1 MLEENPLYLLKNNK
15 STSFRAYLRHLELAL
30 QSVMPD
36 AQAPPLAIPFWDLTS
51 KESIEFGIPEILT
64 KKKIDV
70 CGVTF
75 DPNPLCQYTF
85 PETISDPSKT
95 FYKAKGSSTTRYPF
109 SGLQS
114 NQHKS
119 QAKEHNR

>member
-1 MLEENPLYLLKNNK
+1 MLEENPLYLLKNIK

-36 AQAPPLAIPFWDLTS
+36 AQAPPLAIPYWDITS

-64 KKKIDV
+64 KKKITV

-85 PETISDPSKT
+85 QDSIGDPSKA
-95 FYKAKGSSTTRYPF
+95 FYKARGSSTIRYPF

-114 NQHKS
+114 EEQEPIS
-119 QAKEHNR
+119 LEHNR